1 MPCPLV
7 MDAAARHLG
16 DLVGR
21 ACTWQAARQSAP
33 TDAAAMDVAVNG
45 SARPGLVVAL
55 SGGPDSVALLL
66 VASHWARGAGAP
78 LLAAHLNHGL
88 RPGAAELDAAFCR
101 DLCRRLE
108 IELVEG
114 DADPRAAARER
125 GLGPEEAARHLR
137 RRFLQEV
144 LAGRPWPGCVA
155 TGHHRD
161 DQVETVLMRLL
172 RGTGPEGL
180 RGIRPVAGGFIHPLL
195 GYDRAAIVAFLEERG
210 QPWRL
215 DATNIDGDNLRAR
228 LRREVVPLLR
238 DVFGEGCLDG
248 PARLSDLLEADLDL
262 LDDLA
267 RQALSEA
274 ADGPSLRVD
283 ALLALPPALAG
294 RVLRRWLD
302 APEQLEAVHV
312 AAILGWL
319 KEGTS
324 GSWLDLPGGRRLA
337 REFNSLSPGI
347 PPAPDGGPEDWRPEV
362 RRLPE
367 GETPGLGGPHNGGPG
382 NGGPGNGGL
391 DNGVLDRGGPGT
403 PDTWRLVCPASALRG
418 NLRVRGWRRGD
429 RLRPLGLGGGKKVSD
444 LLREARVPASR
455 RGGVLIVDDDEG
467 ILWVVGLARDERTRL
482 LPDSGGTVTISV
494 IRRNYPTTRGTRSS

>member
-1 MPCPLV
+1 MSRPLV
-7 MDAAARHLG
+7 LDAAARHLG
-16 DLVGR
+16 ELVDR
-21 ACTWQAARQSAP
+21 ACAP
-33 TDAAAMDVAVNG
+33 G
-45 SARPGLVVAL
+45 SSGEECGRPGVVVAL

-66 VASHWARGAGAP
+66 VARHWALSAGAP
-78 LLAAHLNHGL
+78 LVAAHLNHGL
-88 RPGAAELDAAFCR
+88 RPGAADLDAAFCR
-101 DLCRRLE
+101 DLCGRLGV
-108 IELVEG
+108 ELVEG

-125 GLGPEEAARHLR
+125 GQGPEEAARHLR
-137 RRFLQEV
+137 RRFLEDV

-180 RGIRPVAGGFIHPLL
+180 RGIRPVAGSFIHPLL
-195 GYDRAAIVAFLEERG
+195 GTDRAAIVAFLGERG

-215 DATNIDGDNLRAR
+215 DASNLEGDNLRAR
-228 LRREVVPLLR
+228 LRREVAPLLR
-238 DVFGEGCLDG
+238 DVFGDGCLDG
-248 PARLSDLLEADLDL
+248 PARLADLLEADLDL

-267 RQALSEA
+267 GKALSEA
-274 ADGPSLRVD
+274 VDGPSLRVD
-283 ALLALPPALAG
+283 ALLGLAPALAG

-319 KEGTS
+319 REGTS
-324 GSWLDLPGGRRLA
+324 GGGLDLPGGRRLT
-337 REFNSLSPGI
+337 REFNRLSPGI

-367 GETPGLGGPHNGGPG
+367 GGVPGAGS
-382 NGGPGNGGL
+382 L
-391 DNGVLDRGGPGT
+391 DNGVLDPGDAGR

-455 RGGVLIVDDDEG
+455 RGSVLIVDDDEG

>member
-1 MPCPLV
+1 MPRPLV
-7 MDAAARHLG
+7 LDAAARHLG
-16 DLVGR
+16 ELVGR
-21 ACTWQAARQSAP
+21 ACLQPGAA
-33 TDAAAMDVAVNG
+33 G
-45 SARPGLVVAL
+45 SDTGVDTARCGVVVAL

-66 VASHWARGAGAP
+66 VARHWARGADAP
-78 LLAAHLNHGL
+78 LVAAHLNHGL
-88 RPGAAELDAAFCR
+88 RPGAADLDAAFCR
-101 DLCRRLE
+101 DLCQRLGLD
-108 IELVEG
+108 LVES

-125 GLGPEEAARHLR
+125 GLGLEEAARHLR

-144 LAGRPWPGCVA
+144 LAERPWPGCVA

-180 RGIRPVAGGFIHPLL
+180 RGIRPVAGEFIHPLL
-195 GYDRAAIVAFLEERG
+195 GFDRATIVAFLEERG

-215 DATNIDGDNLRAR
+215 DATNLEGDNLRAR
-228 LRREVVPLLR
+228 LRREVVPVLR
-238 DVFGEGCLDG
+238 DVFGDGCLEG
-248 PARLSDLLEADLDL
+248 PARLAELLEADLDL
-262 LDDLA
+262 LDVWA
-267 RQALSEA
+267 GQALSEA
-274 ADGPSLRVD
+274 VDGLSLRVD

-302 APEQLEAVHV
+302 TPDQLEAVHV

-319 KEGTS
+319 REGTS
-324 GSWLDLPGGRRLA
+324 GGGLDLPGGRRLT
-337 REFNSLSPGI
+337 REFNRLLPGI
-347 PPAPDGGPEDWRPEV
+347 GPAPDGGPEDWRPEV

-367 GETPGLGGPHNGGPG
+367 GSLPGVAGAVGLDNGGPG
-382 NGGPGNGGL
+382 NGCRDNGFL
-391 DNGVLDRGGPGT
+391 DNPGA
-403 PDTWRLVCPASALRG
+403 WSLICPASALRG

-429 RLRPLGLGGGKKVSD
+429 RLRPLGLGGSKKVSD

-467 ILWVVGLARDERTRL
+467 ILWIVGVARDERTRL

-494 IRRNYPTTRGTRSS
+494 IRRTYPTTQGTRSS